1 MKGWFVRHL
10 RVQRGSGDATPLH
23 IKGPGPAVLCLH
35 GFSGSPFEVR
45 PPGIALGDAG
55 FSVLAPWLAA
65 HEGEAK
71 AFAASRY
78 PDWLKS
84 AEMALN
90 ELVENNEGRP
100 VGIFGFS
107 MGGLLAI
114 CLAHTFPKQVGV
126 LALGAVPLR
135 LGRYERFGIRLLG
148 ALPRFLTESPL
159 LRIPKMG
166 GSDVT
171 DPVARQE
178 NPGIPVMPVSGLKS
192 LIELQGYV
200 RTLLPDLRIPVL
212 VVHGEKDRT
221 VPLDDSHELMRCL
234 GSADIESL
242 WLKQSGHLIG
252 VDVEKHQLSEALVR
266 FFSRTLTA
274 PKRED

>member
-1 MKGWFVRHL
+1 MKGWFIRYLGVH
-10 RVQRGSGDATPLH
+10 RGSGDARPLH
-23 IKGPGPAVLCLH
+23 VEGAGPAVLCLH

-45 PPGIALGDAG
+45 PPGEALGNAG
-55 FSVLAPWLAA
+55 FSVLSPWLAG
-65 HEGEAK
+65 HEGGAK

-84 AEMALN
+84 AETALN
-90 ELVENNEGRP
+90 ELVGKNAGRP

-107 MGGLLAI
+107 MGGLLAV
-114 CLAHTFPKQVGV
+114 CLAHAFPKQVGA

-135 LGRYERFGIRLLG
+135 LGRNERFGIRVLG

-166 GSDVT
+166 GSDVC

-178 NPGIPVMPVSGLKS
+178 NPGMPVMPVSGLKS
-192 LIELQGYV
+192 LIELQDHA
-200 RTLLPDLRIPVL
+200 RALLPELRIPVL
-212 VVHGEKDRT
+212 VVHGEKDQT
-221 VPLDDSHELMRCL
+221 VPLADSHELMGCL
-234 GSADIESL
+234 GSTDIESL
-242 WLKQSGHLIG
+242 WLKRSGHLVG

-266 FFSRTLTA
+266 FFLRTLTA
-274 PKRED
+274 SQI